1 MVFVTGNILPFVPDL
16 VPARWADCSACV
28 FQAFQRVI
36 ARFVLTV
43 FSSIKLNVSLSTGR
57 QTVFPIVTSAGILH
71 LDSMTCGFLIHTE
84 SKNLRKCV
92 CVFVCVLAEEQRK
105 CNVMLFV
112 LSF

>member
-1 MVFVTGNILPFVPDL
+1 M
-16 VPARWADCSACV
+16 
-28 FQAFQRVI
+28 I

-71 LDSMTCGFLIHTE
+71 LDSMTSGFLFYTE

-92 CVFVCVLAEEQRK
+92 CVCVLAEEQRK

>member
-1 MVFVTGNILPFVPDL
+1 M
-16 VPARWADCSACV
+16 

-71 LDSMTCGFLIHTE
+71 LDSMTSGFLFYTE
-84 SKNLRKCV
+84 SKNLRKSVCV
-92 CVFVCVLAEEQRK
+92 CVSWLKNRENAMLCCLCCLFDVEERI
-105 CNVMLFV
+105 FWEI
-112 LSF
+112 SDR